1 MTGQIFAAHSQRIIG
16 LTKKGKEFFKLTSS
30 LTESIRTI
38 AVEDTKIWTGCE
50 YIHNL
55 YDNGQ
60 DTAFYMC
67 RDQINALTVDH
78 ISRDTDYDVVLACQD
93 KCLRIVQGS
102 NLVAEIPTTGPAT
115 AVASKGVTPIRP
127 VLSHPILSHH
137 ILSYPLLLPI
147 LYYSILCF
155 YILNRADS
163 MMFITDCICLCAR
176 NGLSACY
183 RLILK

>member
-1 MTGQIFAAHSQRIIG
+1 MTCSIQSIIRINYCIWYFSRTLPAQIFAAHSQRIIG

-50 YIHNL
+50 YIYNL

-60 DTAFYMC
+60 DAAFYMC

-102 NLVAEIPTTGPAT
+102 SLVAEIPTTGPAT
-115 AVASKGVTPIRP
+115 AVASKGITP
-127 VLSHPILSHH
+127 LLLTILSHF
-137 ILSYPLLLPI
+137 
-147 LYYSILCF
+147 ILCCL
-155 YILNRADS
+155 ILPHSVLNRLYE
-163 MMFITDCICLCAR
+163 MFIAGWTWMCTR
-176 NGLSACY
+176 N
-183 RLILK
+183 